1 MARFG
6 KLPVQI
12 PAGVTIDITSEK
24 VVVKGAKG
32 EIERQIPQGVVV
44 KKTDSVVL
52 VEKLNNSK
60 QAASTQGTIRSHV
73 LNMIHGVT
81 VGWKK
86 DLEIVRA
93 GFRAEVRGKDLVMN
107 IGYSHPIVVPVPQGI
122 SLKVEKSIISRSSK
136 WMARMFC
143 SVWAARLERTLGNLF
158 MISAKR
164 WDAARTWR
172 SCAGQR
178 PAGSARSRRRKCRT
192 LSTLTQ
198 SGRRAAAKR

>member
-86 DLEIVRA
+86 DLEIVGA

-122 SLKVEKSIISRSSK
+122 SLKVEKSIISVEGVDKEMVGYVSALIRS
-136 WMARMFC
+136 
-143 SVWAARLERTLGNLF
+143 
-158 MISAKR
+158 KR
-164 WDAARTWR
+164 EPEPYKG
-172 SCAGQR
+172 AGIKYTDEVV
-178 PAGSARSRRRKCRT
+178 RRKARKQAGK
-192 LSTLTQ
+192 ST
-198 SGRRAAAKR
+198 GA